1 MCSKKHE
8 PTDKVKHEVNVKLR
22 ERVPIKV
29 ETDKPRNRWATEAML
44 PMEQSS
50 SDDSFEYDSDDSE
63 ELDFKG
69 RRRKTEIVN

>member
-1 MCSKKHE
+1 M
-8 PTDKVKHEVNVKLR
+8 KLR

-63 ELDFKG
+63 EFKG